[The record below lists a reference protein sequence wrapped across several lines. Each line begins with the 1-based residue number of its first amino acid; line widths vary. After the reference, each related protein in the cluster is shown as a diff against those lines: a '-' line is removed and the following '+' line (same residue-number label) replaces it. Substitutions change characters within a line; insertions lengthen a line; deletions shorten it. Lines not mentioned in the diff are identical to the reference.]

1 LILEDQAKLDGALR
15 MPIAHTN
22 PATGELIRRYDAMDD
37 AAVAVRLDA
46 AQQAAAVWAECGL
59 AERCS
64 LLTRVAA
71 LLRERRDD
79 LAQLVTSEMGKLI
92 GEAEGEIDKCAWVC
106 EHYAEH
112 AAAYLADEAIAAD
125 AAKSLIACR
134 PLGPVLA
141 VMPWNFP
148 FWQLFRCAAPAL
160 AAGNPVLLKHASN
173 VPGCALAIEGL
184 LRDAGAPTGVF
195 ATLLIEAQQ
204 VEAVIAHPAVRAVSL
219 TGSDAAGRKVAAAAG
234 AHLKKT
240 VLELGGSD
248 AFVVL
253 DDADLDRAADMA
265 VKSRF
270 MNAGQS
276 CIAAKRF
283 IVLDAVE
290 ADFVERLRAGI
301 EALRPGDPA
310 HRETTLAPMA
320 REDLRDDL
328 HAQVRA
334 SRDAGAVLAM
344 GGQPLDRPGFFYAPT
359 LLEHVG
365 PGMPAYSE
373 ELFGPVAAVIDAADE
388 EDALRIAND
397 SRFGLGGSVW
407 TQDAERG
414 EAFARRMQCGCAFVN
429 GMVKSDPRLPF
440 GGIGDSGYGREL
452 SQLGIREFV
461 NQQTLWV
468 A

>member
-1 LILEDQAKLDGALR
+1 
-15 MPIAHTN
+15 MSIAHNN
-22 PATGELIRRYDAMDD
+22 PATGELVRRFDPMDE
-37 AAVAVRLDA
+37 AAVAARLDA
-46 AQQAAAVWAECGL
+46 AAQAAGPWGERPL
-59 AERCS
+59 AERCA

-71 LLRERRDD
+71 LLRERRDA
-79 LAQLVTSEMGKLI
+79 LAALITAEMGKLI
-92 GEAEGEIDKCAWVC
+92 GEAEAEVDKCAWVC
-106 EHYAEH
+106 EHYAGH
-112 AAAYLADEAIAAD
+112 AADDLADEIIASD
-125 AAKSLIACR
+125 AATSLVACQ

-184 LRDAGAPTGVF
+184 FRDAGAPDGVF
-195 ATLLIEAQQ
+195 AALLIGADQ

-219 TGSDAAGRKVAAAAG
+219 TGSDVAGRKVAAAAG
-234 AHLKKT
+234 AQLKKT

-253 DDADLDRAADMA
+253 DDADLDLAAEMA

-283 IVLDAVE
+283 IVMERVE
-290 ADFVERLRAGI
+290 ADFMERLRAGI

-310 HRETTLAPMA
+310 DRETTLAPMA
-320 REDLRDDL
+320 RADLRDEL

-334 SRDAGAVLAM
+334 SIEGGAVLVM
-344 GGQPLDRPGFFYAPT
+344 GGHALDRPGFFYAPT
-359 LLEHVG
+359 LLDHVA
-365 PGMPAYSE
+365 PGMPAFDD
-373 ELFGPVAAVIDAADE
+373 ELFGPVAAVIRAGDE
-388 EDALRIAND
+388 AEALRLANQ

-407 TQDAERG
+407 TGDAARG
-414 EAFARRMQCGCAFVN
+414 EAFARRMACGCAFVN
-429 GMVKSDPRLPF
+429 GIVKSDPRLPF
-440 GGIGDSGYGREL
+440 GGIRESGYGREL
-452 SQLGIREFV
+452 SRLGIRELV

-468 A
+468 R